1 MGIMK
6 ASLSTI
12 HHSKPSR
19 VTHQS
24 SDRRAGQVAGLQMK
38 WFSAVWR
45 SQPRPRTGMSVSS
58 LCRCQGSDTNTGRC
72 LRLRSWLW
80 WNWPI
85 YNAVRIHYPA
95 CSLPPST
102 ALARCTGRDMLVT
115 CQPGCRRREAW
126 AHRSCSD
133 VRVAGE
139 SLQQPQ
145 PQILNCIDRGL
156 HGHVDIVGTFGH

>member
-12 HHSKPSR
+12 HHSKPSTVTPVQWWAGGAGCR
-19 VTHQS
+19 VTDEMVFCGFTFPAQTP
-24 SDRRAGQVAGLQMK
+24 GC
-38 WFSAVWR
+38 
-45 SQPRPRTGMSVSS
+45 
-58 LCRCQGSDTNTGRC
+58 LCRCQGADTNTGRC

-115 CQPGCRRREAW
+115 CQPGFRRREAW

>member
-1 MGIMK
+1 
-6 ASLSTI
+6 
-12 HHSKPSR
+12 
-19 VTHQS
+19 
-24 SDRRAGQVAGLQMK
+24 MK
-38 WFSAVWR
+38 WFSAVLR
-45 SQPRPRTGMSVSS
+45 SQPRPRTGMSVSR
-58 LCRCQGSDTNTGRC
+58 LCRCQGADTNTGRC

-145 PQILNCIDRGL
+145 PQTFASIEAYMVCP
-156 HGHVDIVGTFGH
+156 FGHCGHFWTLEICGGSVNTLNTQDW